1 MSWTEG
7 EVLRIRLERCSLV
20 QTVHS
25 LSAEKQVWSVHQS
38 SRRLF
43 DTTLD
48 DQCIVCC
55 LAHRLPPNHMLLTE
69 PVLGHSAEKGVCWA
83 PHFGRG

>member
-1 MSWTEG
+1 M
-7 EVLRIRLERCSLV
+7 LRIRLERCGLV
-20 QTVHS
+20 QTAHS
-25 LSAEKQVWSVHQS
+25 LSAEKQAWSMHQS

-43 DTTLD
+43 DTRLD
-48 DQCIVCC
+48 DQSIVCC
-55 LAHRLPPNHMLLTE
+55 LADRLPPNHTPLRE